1 MATTSTKPPPVIKAD
16 IRTVL
21 DRMQVQYRE
30 NKSGFECIH
39 LPSIDLSSVEG
50 PVSRGHGHQQQGS
63 TGTSGSDNAT
73 PHHRPSIVKKA
84 SKMSFGMKRDKGK
97 ERDVSGEKEKEKERE
112 KEKEIPSRPSGG
124 GGTTLTATA
133 SSGSSS
139 FFNVPSSN
147 HTVTPGNQENF
158 VHANGIAVE
167 GDHQPETHLPRPHS
181 PSAPITSTINKVK
194 ILPPIPRDFGA
205 TIPRATSPTAR
216 SPSPLPTG
224 EVDRDLFESMGN
236 NSLSVRFEINI
247 VKVRL
252 FIAYGNSQVNL
263 PSIQVPWLPLHGIQF
278 RRASGDGWQ
287 YQMLARRVLTEL
299 KL

>member
-1 MATTSTKPPPVIKAD
+1 
-16 IRTVL
+16 
-21 DRMQVQYRE
+21 MQVQYRE

-39 LPSIDLSSVEG
+39 IPSIDLSSVES
-50 PVSRGHGHQQQGS
+50 PVSRGHGHQQQAS
-63 TGTSGSDNAT
+63 SGTSGSDNAT

-124 GGTTLTATA
+124 GTTLTATA

-147 HTVTPGNQENF
+147 HTVTPENF
-158 VHANGIAVE
+158 VHANGIAAE
-167 GDHQPETHLPRPHS
+167 GDHHPETHLPRSHS
-181 PSAPITSTINKVK
+181 PPPQTTSTINKVK

-205 TIPRATSPTAR
+205 TIPRATSPIAR

-247 VKVRL
+247 VKVWL
-252 FIAYGNSQVNL
+252 FYCLRGL
-263 PSIQVPWLPLHGIQF
+263 
-278 RRASGDGWQ
+278 
-287 YQMLARRVLTEL
+287 
-299 KL
+299 

>member
-1 MATTSTKPPPVIKAD
+1 VATTSTKPPPVIKAD
-16 IRTVL
+16 IRRVL

-39 LPSIDLSSVEG
+39 LPSIDLSSVES
-50 PVSRGHGHQQQGS
+50 PVTRGHGHQQQTS

-73 PHHRPSIVKKA
+73 VHHRPSIVKKA
-84 SKMSFGMKRDKGK
+84 SKLSFGMKREKGK
-97 ERDVSGEKEKEKERE
+97 ERDVSGEKEKEKE
-112 KEKEIPSRPSGG
+112 KEIPSRPSGG
-124 GGTTLTATA
+124 GTTLAATA

-147 HTVTPGNQENF
+147 HTVTPANQENS
-158 VHANGIAVE
+158 VHANGTAAE
-167 GDHQPETHLPRPHS
+167 GDHHPETPRSHS
-181 PSAPITSTINKVK
+181 PSPHAPSTINKVK

-205 TIPRATSPTAR
+205 TIPRTTSPIAR

-247 VKVRL
+247 VKVWL
-252 FIAYGNSQVNL
+252 LIAQGSSEVNL
-263 PSIQVPWLPLHGIQF
+263 TCLQVPWLPLHGIQF